1 MALKLTS
8 SDKSR
13 RPSLSRRVRAGL
25 VALADAARP
34 ETVDEIAAVAWIR
47 RTVAVVESR
56 HRRQHD
62 AGRATPPAVDPR

>member
-1 MALKLTS
+1 MALKLTNTN
-8 SDKSR
+8 KAR

-25 VALADAARP
+25 VELADAARP
-34 ETVDEIAAVAWIR
+34 ETVDAIAAVAWIR

-62 AGRATPPAVDPR
+62 AGRGTPPAVDPL